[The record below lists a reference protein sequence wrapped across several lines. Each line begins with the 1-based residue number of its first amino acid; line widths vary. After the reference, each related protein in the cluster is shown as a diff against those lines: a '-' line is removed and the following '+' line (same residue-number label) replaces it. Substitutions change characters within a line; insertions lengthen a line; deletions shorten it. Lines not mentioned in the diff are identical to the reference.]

1 MGVNP
6 PLTDVD
12 AAELDHSMQDRFGA
26 LMAVDDLVKGVHD
39 AVEKLGLLDST
50 YFFYSSVRALLR
62 CLTCTPR
69 LRARLPR
76 LANPSRAL
84 RITVTCL
91 HPAFCLSLAFAA
103 VSLVPVCHRHPC

>member
-12 AAELDHSMQDRFGA
+12 AAELDHSMQYRFGA

-50 YFFYSSVRALLR
+50 YFFYSSVRAMLLP
-62 CLTCTPR
+62 TSCTI
-69 LRARLPR
+69 ALPS
-76 LANPSRAL
+76 AYPSRAV
-84 RITVTCL
+84 RITVTSFTR
-91 HPAFCLSLAFAA
+91 PSQQS
-103 VSLVPVCHRHPC
+103 SLVPVCHRRPC